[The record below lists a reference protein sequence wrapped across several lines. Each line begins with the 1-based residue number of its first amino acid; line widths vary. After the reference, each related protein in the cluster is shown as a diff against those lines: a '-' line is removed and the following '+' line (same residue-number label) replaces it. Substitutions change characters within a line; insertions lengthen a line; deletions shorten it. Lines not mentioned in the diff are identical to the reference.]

1 MAFPVGEREMCWWID
16 FEEYYEEE
24 DIPETTS
31 TSISAP
37 EVHAVHSTSTS
48 TSTSTATATSS
59 HSDKTTSKAETPKE
73 KKPAAK
79 KSAAKNQT
87 SIMSFFKKKWSFQ
100 VG

>member
-1 MAFPVGEREMCWWID
+1 MAFPVGEREMCWGID

-31 TSISAP
+31 TSISTPA
-37 EVHAVHSTSTS
+37 VHAVPSTSTS
-48 TSTSTATATSS
+48 TSTATSS

-73 KKPAAK
+73 KKPVAK